1 MVKGENTMESK
12 PENSARSL
20 FTIRTTLAMLSMQSK
35 IDYFMLSINSD
46 IRELYEGGA
55 SYAHILEHVKS
66 NLNHL
71 NENY

>member
-1 MVKGENTMESK
+1 MEK
-12 PENSARSL
+12 SAKSL

-55 SYAHILEHVKS
+55 SYAYILQYTKQ

>member
-1 MVKGENTMESK
+1 MEK
-12 PENSARSL
+12 PEKSARSL

-35 IDYFMLSINSD
+35 IDYFMLSIDSD

-55 SYAHILEHVKS
+55 SYAHILQHVKS

-71 NENY
+71 NENN